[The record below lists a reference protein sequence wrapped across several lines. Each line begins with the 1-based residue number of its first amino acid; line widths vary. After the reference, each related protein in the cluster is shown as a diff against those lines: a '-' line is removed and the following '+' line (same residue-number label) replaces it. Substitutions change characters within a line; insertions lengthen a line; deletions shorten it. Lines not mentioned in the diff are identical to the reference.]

1 MTPEQIAIIRK
12 VLDDLAREGTGNG
25 ECSCRGCV
33 LEGAAAEYLRLHDA
47 CGRLCRI
54 TSRDVQREAD
64 SLGVCPAM
72 LAYEVERIV
81 RRFLR

>member
-47 CGRLCRI
+47 IQRLYRM
-54 TSRDVQREAD
+54 TGFDVQREAD
-64 SLGVCPAM
+64 SLGVCPAA
-72 LAYEVERIV
+72 LADDVGQIV
-81 RRFLR
+81 RRFVG